1 MLCWHNVA
9 GYKWVCEERPV
20 LLSVCSRQSAVLS
33 THLRFHKLGFPG
45 VLFLNNTQVMKETAT
60 IATNSVKLVHS
71 LGNLQQHTKCVAF
84 VKLKDVPFSRQGL
97 TLSFQKISK
106 EEEISRYLD
115 TS

>member
-1 MLCWHNVA
+1 
-9 GYKWVCEERPV
+9 
-20 LLSVCSRQSAVLS
+20 
-33 THLRFHKLGFPG
+33 
-45 VLFLNNTQVMKETAT
+45 
-60 IATNSVKLVHS
+60 
-71 LGNLQQHTKCVAF
+71 LQQHTKCVAF